1 MSRRRKQT
9 TDGAPAPGA
18 PAARDRDVRSRQAGA
33 RAGAGVRP
41 HAIEASATAFSGWPL
56 AVFLLAA
63 LPFLPALGGAFLTFD
78 DDVYVT
84 ANPMVRD
91 GLTARG
97 LAWAVRSFDT
107 GNWHPL
113 TWASLMLDAQ
123 LHGLSP
129 GGFHL
134 SNLLLHGANATLLF
148 LLLARVAGSLP
159 VAAAGAIA
167 WAVHPLRTESV
178 AWISERK
185 DLLSAFF
192 GLLAVHAWLGSSP
205 RDLLRPGRAIERSAP
220 PRIAATTLL
229 LAASLACKPM
239 LVTLPLLLLLL
250 DAWPLGRLADAG
262 DVPRRVV
269 EKWPLW
275 ALAALS
281 SAVAIVAQRG
291 AGAVA
296 RFDRLPL
303 AERLA
308 NAAISPLRYLALTA
322 WPSGLAAVVPF
333 PESGWGAAAGLGA
346 AGLLAA
352 ISLACWL
359 VRRRLPSLVVG
370 WGWFLVALLP
380 VAGLV
385 QVGVQSIADR
395 YTYVPTMGLAL
406 GLVGAFPVLVPGPA
420 ARRAAAGLAAA
431 ACALLAA
438 LAWRQSL
445 AWRDTATL
453 MEQAIAATGG

>member
-1 MSRRRKQT
+1 M
-9 TDGAPAPGA
+9 
-18 PAARDRDVRSRQAGA
+18 RSRQAGA
-33 RAGAGVRP
+33 RAGAGVRS

-123 LHGLSP
+123 FHGLSP

-185 DLLSAFF
+185 DVLSAFF

-262 DVPRRVV
+262 DVPGRVV
-269 EKWPLW
+269 EKWPPW
-275 ALAALS
+275 AVAAVA

-308 NAAISPLRYLALTA
+308 NAAISPLRYLVLTA
-322 WPSGLAAVVPF
+322 CPSGLAAVVPF

-359 VRRRLPSLVVG
+359 VRRRLPSLAVG

-380 VAGLV
+380 VAGLI

-395 YTYVPTMGLAL
+395 Y
-406 GLVGAFPVLVPGPA
+406 
-420 ARRAAAGLAAA
+420 
-431 ACALLAA
+431 
-438 LAWRQSL
+438 
-445 AWRDTATL
+445 
-453 MEQAIAATGG
+453 